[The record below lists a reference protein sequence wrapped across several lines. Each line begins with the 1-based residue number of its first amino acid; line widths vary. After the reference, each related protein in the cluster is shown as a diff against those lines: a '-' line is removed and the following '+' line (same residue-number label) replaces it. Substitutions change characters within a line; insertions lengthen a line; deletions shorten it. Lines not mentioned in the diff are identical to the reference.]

1 VLLGSFP
8 VTIPSPW
15 DSLSL
20 VYAIYLG
27 VCSRPLVFHWSAI
40 VFGPKWAG
48 GSLGSGCSPIMP
60 NISILLAPFIPM
72 IRFKL
77 DRLLWSINA
86 ESFMTYE
93 AIKIKIVGLTSAL
106 AGMLYEV
113 SILRSAFCIII
124 RLSAPRN
131 LPSPRGELVSSESAT
146 RPKNHESLCNALNL
160 VLHAP
165 RLWRIQTFR
174 ILHLALS
181 CMALCPIDSPSLC
194 GLNFVTQHRALK
206 LNRCLPPYSVQ
217 VRYGLTRYFVFPYS
231 FSTSRQCYLTQYS
244 ELSP

>member
-131 LPSPRGELVSSESAT
+131 LPSPRDEAE
-146 RPKNHESLCNALNL
+146 K
-160 VLHAP
+160 P
-165 RLWRIQTFR
+165 R
-174 ILHLALS
+174 
-181 CMALCPIDSPSLC
+181 
-194 GLNFVTQHRALK
+194 VT
-206 LNRCLPPYSVQ
+206 V
-217 VRYGLTRYFVFPYS
+217 
-231 FSTSRQCYLTQYS
+231 
-244 ELSP
+244 